1 MHSSFSVITKSKA
14 KERMHDSA
22 LKVNK
27 LYQTIK
33 AKMSEE
39 HYLLIQS
46 VTEKSRANE
55 FIKEKEYLICKFNE
69 L

>member
-1 MHSSFSVITKSKA
+1 MHNA
-14 KERMHDSA
+14 A